1 MMVFRNDGRTPT
13 CGGSQP
19 WDTGPERRFVM
30 RTQCTASAGQVRRHF
45 PLIRRLGRPGAI
57 ALALLV
63 ALLVAEF
70 ALIAL
75 VGRFVYPSGP
85 IFTT

>member
-1 MMVFRNDGRTPT
+1 M
-13 CGGSQP
+13 S
-19 WDTGPERRFVM
+19 
-30 RTQCTASAGQVRRHF
+30 TQFTASAGQVRPHL
-45 PLIRRLGRPGAI
+45 PVIRRLGRPEAI

-63 ALLVAEF
+63 AVLVAEF

-75 VGRFVYPSGP
+75 AGRFVDPSGP